1 MTTTIRSHRE
11 ATEIVKDYFLDDI
24 RLSVI
29 IPIERTNLI
38 LNPSFETNAT
48 GYTAVDGA
56 ILTRTTEDQ
65 RRGAYS
71 LKVKPGLSSVS
82 GLYYT
87 SSSLT
92 SGNTY
97 AFSLDVNARGGGKN
111 KIRGLDNAR
120 NLVTKQG

>member
-38 LNPSFETNAT
+38 LNPSFETNTT

-56 ILTRTTEDQ
+56 ILSRTTEDQ
-65 RRGAYS
+65 RRGAYA

-82 GLYYT
+82 GLSFKYRQLIAGMALIT
-87 SSSLT
+87 PVPVHVMRSR
-92 SGNTY
+92 
-97 AFSLDVNARGGGKN
+97 AREDGS
-111 KIRGLDNAR
+111 
-120 NLVTKQG
+120 

>member
-1 MTTTIRSHRE
+1 MTIRSHRE

-38 LNPSFETNAT
+38 LRPSFETDVT

-65 RRGAYS
+65 RRGAYA
-71 LKVKPGLSSVS
+71 LKVKPGLSSAS

-87 SSSLT
+87 SPSLT

-97 AFSLDVNARGGGKN
+97 AFSLDVNVRGGRKQQ
-111 KIRGLDNAR
+111 IRGSGD
-120 NLVTKQG
+120 